1 MLQQTRGPYP
11 IEVSPPTSESLAA
24 LTQRNIELIAQLEAT
39 AAARRSSTDRIA
51 DTITHFCGSI
61 AFVYVHVVWFGV
73 WILWHL
79 LPGLPQ
85 TVRIDPY
92 PFQFLT
98 FVVSLEAIFLSTFIL
113 ISQNRQNRISELRN
127 RLDLQI
133 NLLSEQENSKMLAML
148 EALLRHHGLVQ
159 PDPEVTSLAEATH
172 PDMLVQQIEESL
184 ERNQQGETAPKKPPQ
199 TPQD

>member
-1 MLQQTRGPYP
+1 M
-11 IEVSPPTSESLAA
+11 EASPPTPESLAA
-24 LTQRNIELIAQLEAT
+24 LTQRNIELIAQLETT
-39 AAARRSSTDRIA
+39 AAAKRSTADRIA
-51 DTITHFCGSI
+51 DAITHFCGSV
-61 AFVYVHVVWFGV
+61 AFVYVHVVWFGG
-73 WILWHL
+73 WMLWHF

-113 ISQNRQNRISELRN
+113 ISQNRQNRTAELRN
-127 RLDLQI
+127 HLDLQI

-159 PDPEVTSLAEATH
+159 PDPEVGSLEETTQ
-172 PDMLVQQIEESL
+172 PDILVQQIEQSL
-184 ERNQQGETAPKKPPQ
+184 ERNQQGETAPENPPQ
-199 TPQD
+199 TPLH